1 MKKITL
7 GLVMLLAST
16 ALAAAQL
23 YRWVDEQGRV
33 EWRDTPPP
41 SGGKQ
46 VEQRNVRANTI
57 DTAGLPYETQRVAR
71 NFPVT
76 LWATNCGPACDSARA
91 HLARRGI
98 PYTEKD
104 PQADLDA
111 YKKLMGGLEIPVLV
125 VGRERLKGYAQAVW
139 DEAFDAAGYPRN
151 APPTAVKPPP
161 TSRPPQPTA
170 APNAPQAATAPPA
183 R

>member
-7 GLVMLLAST
+7 GIVMLLIST
-16 ALAAAQL
+16 ALTAAQL

-41 SGGKQ
+41 SSAKQ
-46 VEQRNVRANTI
+46 IEQRNVRGNTI
-57 DTAGLPYETQRVAR
+57 DTAGLSYEMQRVVR

-76 LWATNCGPACDSARA
+76 LWATNCGPACENARS

-98 PYTEKD
+98 PYTEKN
-104 PQADLDA
+104 PQPDLEA

-125 VGRERLKGYAQAVW
+125 VGRQRLKGYSETEW
-139 DEAFDAAGYPRN
+139 DKAFDVAGYPRSAPLGTAKPAAVP
-151 APPTAVKPPP
+151 APPQ
-161 TSRPPQPTA
+161 S
-170 APNAPQAATAPPA
+170 PPA
-183 R
+183 QTAR